1 MISAFWTSDRD
12 DKVFWRRL
20 IKGTFIYLL
29 QTTNQIKW
37 NAKTCLEFCE
47 FFCSFLQVPKYS
59 QPFSDFLAHLSAGQS
74 KGLQGLAV
82 LAVPP
87 LHHPCHLHHPRHS
100 RWQLQLLSS
109 RQSWHKLAAWLAA
122 VTHYGKSHWLH
133 MWHRLQIFS
142 QPVLGDLL
150 SIERQRL

>member
-1 MISAFWTSDRD
+1 MSVMISAFWTSDRD

-29 QTTNQIKW
+29 QIKS

-59 QPFSDFLAHLSAGQS
+59 QPFSDFLEHLSAGQS

-100 RWQLQLLSS
+100 RWHHLPCQSFPYHLPHPRCHLQSLFTFHFMLFRTLLTVFHLIQ
-109 RQSWHKLAAWLAA
+109 R
-122 VTHYGKSHWLH
+122 
-133 MWHRLQIFS
+133 RLVKVCTQN
-142 QPVLGDLL
+142 
-150 SIERQRL
+150 E